1 MMDPKTKNET
11 LPQTEGKQSEEI
23 LSEDDNL
30 NPKYPKGNTT
40 FMGAF
45 LQIGNTILGAG
56 IISLPVVF
64 RYLGFILG
72 FIFITIISILT
83 IYSSYLLLKA
93 HQITLKKKYLTIAH
107 ASMGDKG
114 YIFTNVM
121 IILNNFGLC

>member
-1 MMDPKTKNET
+1 MNDPGTNTET
-11 LPQTEGKQSEEI
+11 LPQIEEKQPEQI
-23 LSEDDNL
+23 LSEDDTL

-40 FMGAF
+40 FLGAF

-93 HQITLKKKYLTIAH
+93 HQITGKKKYLTIAH
-107 ASMGDKG
+107 ASMVIKVI
-114 YIFTNVM
+114 YLQI
-121 IILNNFGLC
+121 